1 VDEDAPYWKR
11 AYGIG
16 QPWRTSPRVRRGC
29 IVGLGAAI
37 VVIALILL
45 VALVAAVA

>member
-1 VDEDAPYWKR
+1 VDDDAPYWKR

-16 QPWRTSPRVRRGC
+16 QPWRTSPRIRRGC

-37 VVIALILL
+37 VVIAVILL
-45 VALVAAVA
+45 VALVVAVA

>member
-1 VDEDAPYWKR
+1 VDEEVPYWKR

-16 QPWRTSPRVRRGC
+16 QPWRTSPRIRRGC
-29 IVGLGAAI
+29 IVGLGAGI

-45 VALVAAVA
+45 VALVATVA

>member
-1 VDEDAPYWKR
+1 MEDDAPYWKR

-16 QPWRTSPRVRRGC
+16 QPWRSSPRIRRGC

-37 VVIALILL
+37 VVIAVILL
-45 VALVAAVA
+45 VALIVTVT

>member
-1 VDEDAPYWKR
+1 VEDDAPYWKR

-16 QPWRTSPRVRRGC
+16 QPWRSSPRIRRGC

-37 VVIALILL
+37 VVIAVILL
-45 VALVAAVA
+45 VALIVTVT